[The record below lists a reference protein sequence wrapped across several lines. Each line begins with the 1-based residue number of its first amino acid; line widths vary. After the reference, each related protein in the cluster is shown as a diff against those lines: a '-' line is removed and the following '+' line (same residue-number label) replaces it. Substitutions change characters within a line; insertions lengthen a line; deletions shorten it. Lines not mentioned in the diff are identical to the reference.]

1 MSAGKVLGY
10 RNLSELRRRLQP
22 VILRRDRALVRDQLP
37 DRIEQRRDVVMSP
50 RQVEIH
56 DEASATAARL
66 ARILKRR
73 PLTPVGRP
81 AESAHGL
88 QRRRA
93 GRQDHT
99 GITQARRAG
108 QHSRRDLPTGGAQ
121 GRSLLPVG
129 PHGRAGRTPGPAY
142 GPRLYAAARRR
153 AQHQAWRPDGARFR
167 DDEACQ
173 VFIST
178 DTGGTALNL
187 QSASVLVNLDLPWNP
202 EVLDQRVARVHR
214 LGQRSKVQVLHLVA
228 PDSYEEQVL
237 GLIRGKCNLFDN
249 VLTRMPART
258 W

>member
-1 MSAGKVLGY
+1 MACNAAG
-10 RNLSELRRRLQP
+10 
-22 VILRRDRALVRDQLP
+22 LVDK
-37 DRIEQRRDVVMSP
+37 
-50 RQVEIH
+50 
-56 DEASATAARL
+56 T
-66 ARILKRR
+66 
-73 PLTPVGRP
+73 
-81 AESAHGL
+81 
-88 QRRRA
+88 
-93 GRQDHT
+93 
-99 GITQARRAG
+99 
-108 QHSRRDLPTGGAQ
+108 
-121 GRSLLPVG
+121 
-129 PHGRAGRTPGPAY
+129 TPGSPKLDELASILEETCQLA
-142 GPRLYAAARRR
+142 GLT
-153 AQHQAWRPDGARFR
+153 DGARFR

-178 DTGGTALNL
+178 DAGGTALNL